1 MLSTPTATPPVVILD
16 LQRDNWSQW
25 NQSLKLLCYT
35 KFGVAGQQILS
46 DRLIP
51 LQPFAS
57 EPTKADLDKDNMG
70 LPIPNQFTFSR
81 RTLTAAQADDPNTNL
96 ANIPLSTQGNTDFRD
111 DQKIYT
117 AAVRR
122 FSDHDTD
129 CLDHL
134 YRHLSL
140 ASHTSIKTH
149 ANYSAYQLLDIGTR
163 SYAFYRMTRDIH
175 SIGNAATKL
184 HRTRLYANVAQSDL
198 PHEEYMDLVTS
209 MADTFKLDFES
220 TEHPGFVSLRELTS
234 FLYLAGLNRNEFRR
248 ALDELLHNH
257 PTGRFPDSTA
267 LMSQLQSWKLA
278 NSLSFTRDDVSRQ
291 GSALVAA
298 KQPVQQPGQ
307 PPHTPQQKESAGK
320 AQHLYPTHCTWCLTT
335 DKVKRYGHLSSH
347 CSKNPN
353 RATNPRPPP
362 PSSITPTNPATH
374 RLRALLTQLDAADNP
389 EASNAAMILI
399 AEAAIGASDFSDTN

>member
-1 MLSTPTATPPVVILD
+1 MLSTPTATPPVVTLD

-57 EPTKADLDKDNMG
+57 QPTKADLDKDNMG
-70 LPIPNQFTFSR
+70 LPIPNQFTYSR
-81 RTLTAAQADDPNTNL
+81 RTLTTAEADDPNTNL

-175 SIGNAATKL
+175 SIGNAATTL
-184 HRTRLYANVAQSDL
+184 HRTCLYANVAQADL

-257 PTGRFPDSTA
+257 PTGRFPDPTA

-278 NSLSFTRDDVSRQ
+278 NSL
-291 GSALVAA
+291 
-298 KQPVQQPGQ
+298 
-307 PPHTPQQKESAGK
+307 
-320 AQHLYPTHCTWCLTT
+320 
-335 DKVKRYGHLSSH
+335 
-347 CSKNPN
+347 
-353 RATNPRPPP
+353 
-362 PSSITPTNPATH
+362 
-374 RLRALLTQLDAADNP
+374 
-389 EASNAAMILI
+389 
-399 AEAAIGASDFSDTN
+399 